1 MKTGIKSQLAEVKDK
16 LKGKVRPPHLR
27 FKVNKFLFLSRSN
40 VGESKG
46 NSYRCNYM
54 VVIR

>member
-46 NSYRCNYM
+46 NSYRRNYM